1 MELEPAVAPRIDI
14 GKLPYFNGFPYLATR
29 LASAVYHIRL
39 LPSEW
44 SRDAQWDFAQRQA
57 GANGLP
63 VCLVRDAERGEFF
76 DPETGSTQIAGIPRA
91 GILPPGELV
100 AVEGIPETP
109 ELRARAEA
117 LREYQR
123 ERNGPGTVGVIGD
136 WKKGGRRATPEERER
151 LREPQAGG
159 LPAGL
164 ARCPECGEWKGECL
178 DTLVPEVPWVVRVS
192 CRCENRNRCAGCGG
206 LLGERKLN
214 SNEYSEADGKIW
226 HCGGAVALAHRC
238 PSC

>member
-1 MELEPAVAPRIDI
+1 MELEPAAAPRIDI
-14 GKLPYFNGFPYLATR
+14 GKLPYFDGFPYLATR

-39 LPSEW
+39 LPAEW
-44 SRDAQWDFAQRQA
+44 SRDALWDFALRQA

-63 VCLVRDAERGEFF
+63 VCLARDAERGEYF
-76 DPETGSTQIAGIPRA
+76 DPETGGTQIAGIPKA

-117 LREYQR
+117 LRAYQQ
-123 ERNGPGTVGVIGD
+123 ERNGPGTVGVVGD
-136 WKKGGRRATPEERER
+136 PLKGGRRATFDELVSMRK
-151 LREPQAGG
+151 PQPGEI
-159 LPAGL
+159 PAGL
-164 ARCPECGEWKGECL
+164 ARCKACGEWRGTCMDFRPREIPC
-178 DTLVPEVPWVVRVS
+178 VVRVH

-214 SNEYSEADGKIW
+214 GNRYDEADGKIW
-226 HCGGAVALAHRC
+226 HYGGFLSLVHRC
-238 PSC
+238 